1 MGVTIECKKTGSFCD
16 ITCGG
21 FFRFRNKVATLSSEE
36 FGEHYSQI
44 LTKLSA
50 DKKAR
55 DAFDRETERLIR
67 KCKISRYVD
76 GFLFQSDCS
85 GRITPAAC
93 KKIYD
98 IIKDYNDSET
108 NYSYAAKMVSFN
120 DLKALIKECCDKKS
134 CMEWR

>member
-16 ITCGG
+16 ITYSG
-21 FFRFRNKVATLSSEE
+21 FSRFRSKVAVLTSEE
-36 FGEHYSQI
+36 FGEHYSKI
-44 LTKLSA
+44 LTMLSA
-50 DKKAR
+50 DKKAL
-55 DAFDRETERLIR
+55 DAFNRETECLIIS
-67 KCKISRYVD
+67 CKINRYID

-85 GRITPAAC
+85 GKITPAAC